1 MESLAYSHSFSIS
14 KHVLLLTNMTHMD
27 ESKVTGCSTEA
38 EIASLVEADLREL
51 LISEFNWVGNST
63 AFPLSK

>member
-14 KHVLLLTNMTHMD
+14 KHVLLLINMNHID
-27 ESKVTGCSTEA
+27 ESKATGCSTEA
-38 EIASLVEADLREL
+38 EIASLAEADLREL
-51 LISEFNWVGNST
+51 FISEFNWAGNSK